1 MTAKSQ
7 QVGQRFQELKGL
19 AELRLKDLRGSG
31 RRLSARANRLS
42 KRSVRLRTV
51 VILLGALVAT
61 RAVADQ
67 LMIGYEEGLLR
78 ASIIIGYTMVGLL
91 ISAAAGL
98 EAAFEYT
105 RKAIE
110 LRVLASKAASLSR
123 RYMSDILVQADP
135 GVEAETAMTA
145 LSELIDDQNR
155 QLSEIYT
162 EAARLGLDLA
172 RESTIDYSVVTTGT
186 GAA

>member
-1 MTAKSQ
+1 
-7 QVGQRFQELKGL
+7 
-19 AELRLKDLRGSG
+19 
-31 RRLSARANRLS
+31 
-42 KRSVRLRTV
+42 
-51 VILLGALVAT
+51 
-61 RAVADQ
+61 
-67 LMIGYEEGLLR
+67 MIGYEEGLLR